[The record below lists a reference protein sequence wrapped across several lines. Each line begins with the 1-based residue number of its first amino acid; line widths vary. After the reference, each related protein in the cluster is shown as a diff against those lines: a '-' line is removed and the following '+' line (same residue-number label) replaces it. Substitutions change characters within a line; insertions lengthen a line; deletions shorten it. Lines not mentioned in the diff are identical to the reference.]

1 MEETGS
7 NIASS
12 DVATPQDSRSSLLKS
27 MLTCPMSS
35 IMPIPNLGTFPK
47 IPKDDSSIKNTTEIR
62 KMLSEPVKYS
72 SPFSVSKFMTLGQR
86 VEEKHMEISPLA
98 TVASS
103 PFRSILSVNA
113 SPQSPSTLSLT
124 PASNLLKSLSLGSLQ
139 QSNSVNS
146 SHQDD
151 SSAVAKPGIIVKNR
165 TTEETGTDQ
174 TSPMGV
180 EVKMVK
186 SKPGIIVKNRTT
198 GEGGT
203 DQASPMGIKL
213 KVVKS
218 KRETNAIKSVKRKK
232 LSKSGISE
240 RESPLQD
247 TDDLHEGDDTKS
259 KAQAIEEAVGN
270 FSHFLHS
277 TMSQHDFSKDQMQI
291 IIESAIKS
299 ATRVITD
306 TAKQANATETMR
318 ETATNFINHAIGNAI
333 RTEALR
339 KETGKTILGKKKE
352 KSKGASLLTPY
363 TKFNGRKEKGVKRK
377 QEMVKT
383 KTSKK
388 KKKVQAGEEE
398 AGSQEMESTSYVKE
412 STCNVME
419 STSNVMES
427 TSNVNCNKA
436 ENEDMAGVNIVIKQ
450 EPGEYVEGDYETLN
464 KPNNCDFI
472 DDSVRNRPLEEQFQI
487 NKNINDELKHVSS
500 PSSINIKTEP
510 IDFNNVN
517 DNFESGN
524 GSYNE
529 EMLQTD
535 TRPCVNNSHIGAVGR
550 SMEEDTIESTEVET
564 VSLYNKRSH
573 IQLDSEGNDTRF
585 EIKTKGIGMGL
596 SDSKEMSPGL
606 QVTDP
611 AYVDIKQE
619 PMDHEYEP
627 TVQDTQSDQLEVTP
641 TDQSVVS
648 DTGEE
653 NRLTLTGMNDMIGIE
668 IRNELRKPISHS
680 VNLSNRGNEEKADS
694 NIIYS
699 CCTCGQEFEHKG
711 TLRVHQR
718 GHNLENKSYQC
729 PVCGKCVTDS
739 SYLKIHMRTH
749 QSELTD
755 SSYRKML
762 GVKFIQQSEAAV
774 VTMRKCDT
782 CHQQFL
788 SDEDYQIHLRVHK
801 GEKPY
806 KCDTCEQTFVRKEL
820 LTMHKSI
827 HTGEKPFAC
836 DICGM
841 RFRLK
846 AGLKLHVN
854 VHTDDKPKKCPYCP
868 ASYTRKQH
876 LHRHMC
882 YHFGER
888 PFVCNYCKKPFISR
902 EQLSIHTKKV
912 HPDGGPGK
920 RGVYKQREVPE
931 LNKLG
936 PAWKGMLANL
946 SKPAIVCSGDQSD
959 DSVVPCYPCG
969 VCGETYTVISE
980 LVEHLDTHNDTSSL
994 ATLNTDDNIADYID
1008 YFKSQNKSEDD
1019 RQEGEHNTADSANNT
1034 TDSANNTTH
1043 STVNGSHTVNHSKI
1057 DAPNQAD
1064 KRLGTLSLT
1073 GLLNSPVLG
1082 LGSQTTSLKAFKCP
1096 FCEEA
1101 FDMPGPRINHIHQYH
1116 PITSLSG
1123 LDEKDPD
1130 FHLKSHL
1137 IRNRAMEDISSAPG
1151 MTPSTSG
1158 STSSKLSG
1166 SHSYYSELLKKLKGN
1181 KSHTTN
1187 GNDTRVILDID
1198 DQLQSHMTSHLKT
1211 NHLTGNPLIAS
1222 HVTGNLQIKNLQIP
1236 KPLPRNTSHGSV
1248 VNIASKVKEK
1258 KEYTCPH
1265 CDRVYFRQSSLTRHI
1280 NETHRS
1286 AERRQQMVLQRLA
1299 DALTSPS
1306 QGKI

>member
-1 MEETGS
+1 
-7 NIASS
+7 
-12 DVATPQDSRSSLLKS
+12 
-27 MLTCPMSS
+27 
-35 IMPIPNLGTFPK
+35 
-47 IPKDDSSIKNTTEIR
+47 
-62 KMLSEPVKYS
+62 
-72 SPFSVSKFMTLGQR
+72 
-86 VEEKHMEISPLA
+86 MEISPLA

-146 SHQDD
+146 TDNGD
-151 SSAVAKPGIIVKNR
+151 SSALAKPLRQSRSVNAN
-165 TTEETGTDQ
+165 DQ
-174 TSPMGV
+174 DNS
-180 EVKMVK
+180 
-186 SKPGIIVKNRTT
+186 SALAKPGIIVKNRTT

-203 DQASPMGIKL
+203 DQASPMGVKL
-213 KVVKS
+213 RVVKSNRTTGEGGTDQASPMGVEMKVVKS

-232 LSKSGISE
+232 LTKTGISE
-240 RESPLQD
+240 RESTLQG

-352 KSKGASLLTPY
+352 KSKGATLLTPY

-388 KKKVQAGEEE
+388 KTKVQAGQEE
-398 AGSQEMESTSYVKE
+398 ANSQEV
-412 STCNVME
+412 E
-419 STSNVMES
+419 STSNVKES
-427 TSNVNCNKA
+427 TSNVNESISNVT
-436 ENEDMAGVNIVIKQ
+436 ESTTNVNSNETDNEDMAGVNIVIKQ
-450 EPGEYVEGDYETLN
+450 EPREYVEGDYDTLN
-464 KPNNCDFI
+464 KSNNCDFI
-472 DDSVRNRPLEEQFQI
+472 DDSVRNRPLEEQLQMD
-487 NKNINDELKHVSS
+487 KNINDELKHVSS

-510 IDFNNVN
+510 FDFNNVN
-517 DNFESGN
+517 DKFESGH
-524 GSYNE
+524 GSYNG
-529 EMLQTD
+529 EMLQAD
-535 TRPCVNNSHIGAVGR
+535 NRPCVNNSHIGVVER
-550 SMEEDTIESTEVET
+550 SREEDAIDSTEVET

-573 IQLDSEGNDTRF
+573 LQLDSEGNETRF
-585 EIKTKGIGMGL
+585 EIKTNGKAMEL

-606 QVTDP
+606 PVTDP

-619 PMDHEYEP
+619 PMDHDYEP
-627 TVQDTQSDQLEVTP
+627 TVQDTQIDQLKVTP

-653 NRLTLTGMNDMIGIE
+653 NRLTLTGMNEMIGIE
-668 IRNELRKPISHS
+668 IGKELRKPFSHTAN
-680 VNLSNRGNEEKADS
+680 VSNRGNEEKADS

-762 GVKFIQQSEAAV
+762 GVKFTHQSEAAV

-876 LHRHMC
+876 LDRHMC

-912 HPDGGPGK
+912 HSDGGPGK

-1019 RQEGEHNTADSANNT
+1019 LQEGEHNTADSANNT
-1034 TDSANNTTH
+1034 ADSANNTTH

-1101 FDMPGPRINHIHQYH
+1101 FDMPGPRINHIHQCH

-1137 IRNRAMEDISSAPG
+1137 IRNRAMEDISSDPG

-1166 SHSYYSELLKKLKGN
+1166 SHSYYSELLKKLKGS

-1187 GNDTRVILDID
+1187 GNDNRVILDID

-1211 NHLTGNPLIAS
+1211 NHVTGNPLIAS
-1222 HVTGNLQIKNLQIP
+1222 HVTGNHRIENLKIP
-1236 KPLPRNTSHGSV
+1236 KPLPRNTSHGTV

-1299 DALTSPS
+1299 DALTSPN